1 MPEYFVFRTL
11 KNLENVPKIVHAPVD
26 TNYLAVYMNFCSMVK
41 YVGCCCFNLP
51 LFRCLL
57 GPSRVCVFFLA
68 LVHIDSFLENVKSTG
83 KLEISSSILDNR
95 DLMEKLNASTINIHT
110 VEIESTCKLH
120 QALRFSLPS
129 CLTALRIND
138 NNLNLEDI
146 FTLIRSLST
155 VNSLHELSLSRTR
168 FEDNTFTNFL
178 NVLTSCSSLRK
189 LCLTDNGLTKQE
201 INFLIPAFDSLKD
214 LVNLNLSKSNVT
226 ETQVIDILQKQEGKS
241 IVSLDLS
248 QNALQGNEIII
259 GICHLQTLE
268 ELNLSHNHI
277 RFFPLPNL
285 EKLRDHL
292 PINTTTILLS
302 SNHMMP
308 LDICRFCYLVRS
320 DLLKLNLDFN
330 HVGGSVWS
338 LCSLSIRH
346 LKVLSLANT
355 DIGGPAVKGLAIL
368 LSLVGELEELNL
380 SSNNLVLGD
389 FQQLQSPLSNLS
401 QLKRLNLSNNPDGIS
416 VILHEILPSLK
427 YLEEL
432 RLSNVHLNGDG
443 LNKICHSLASLKCL
457 KHLDL
462 SMNAIGPDG
471 TRALANILKEFPLLE
486 GLDMSKSC
494 IKEDEI
500 SVLCKGLVPLNR
512 LKYLNLSGN
521 RLAIEAIRDPVF
533 LPPMLEELIFS
544 KVIHGGKL
552 FSNISLL
559 QHLRKLHL
567 SEINL
572 RPCDV
577 DALTVMLS
585 SFPLLE
591 ELVLAK
597 TACTD
602 CEKIFSAIKTLEKI
616 KKIDL
621 TGIKIPDGNVIAEML
636 SSLLSLQELVLTNM
650 NVTNKR
656 DGIIFSKIKLLKN
669 LRKLDLDGIRI
680 WDEKAFFDMLSSLS
694 FLEDIGLPCINLK
707 DADDITGFFS
717 ALKSLRYLKNFC
729 VHNVYSKPSVADDFA
744 KVLPSLLQL
753 EKLVLE
759 GITFG
764 NQENEKRLFTSVGK
778 LTYLKKLELK
788 CFMITQA
795 GADSLAEVLPSLQ
808 LLEKLVLENVDCDD
822 DIDDEGGKQLFTAV
836 GKLTYLKELKLKYF
850 TITQAGADGLAEVLP
865 SLQLLEKLVLENVDY
880 GDYDGHDESEK
891 QLFTAVGKLTYL
903 KELKLEWNMMIP
915 QAGAYSL
922 AEVLPSLQLLE
933 KLVLENVDY
942 GDDNIDD
949 EGGKQ
954 LFTAVGKL
962 TYLKELELKC
972 FMITQAGAGSLAEVL
987 PSLQLLEKLV
997 LENVGYG
1004 DDIDEQLFTA
1014 VGKLTY
1020 LKELQLKW
1028 EKITQA
1034 GADSLA
1040 EVLPSLQLLE
1050 KLVLE
1055 RISFYIDGEN
1065 GKQLFTAVGKLTYL
1079 KELELKCFMITQAGA
1094 GSLAEVLPSLQLLE
1108 KLVLENVGYGDDI
1121 DEQLFT
1127 AVGKLPYLKEL
1138 QSKLDKITQAG
1149 ADSLAEV
1156 LLSLQLLEKLVL
1168 RGIVFTNINDQ
1179 QLFTAIGS
1187 LSCLKELNLSCTVI
1201 TDAGAE
1207 NLIDILP
1214 SLRHLTCIKLP
1225 LIYGTLRS
1233 RLKAA
1238 ASQVPGLKVK

>member
-1 MPEYFVFRTL
+1 M
-11 KNLENVPKIVHAPVD
+11 
-26 TNYLAVYMNFCSMVK
+26 
-41 YVGCCCFNLP
+41 
-51 LFRCLL
+51 
-57 GPSRVCVFFLA
+57 
-68 LVHIDSFLENVKSTG
+68 G
-83 KLEISSSILDNR
+83 KVEISSSILDNR

-120 QALRFSLPS
+120 QALGIFSLPS
-129 CLTALRIND
+129 CLTILHIND
-138 NNLNLEDI
+138 NNLNFEDI
-146 FTLIRSLST
+146 FALIRYLST
-155 VNSLHELSLSRTR
+155 VNSLHELCVSHTR
-168 FEDNTFTNFL
+168 FKDNTFSIFL
-178 NVLTSCSSLRK
+178 NVLISCSSLRK

-201 INFLIPAFDSLKD
+201 INFLIPAFESMKD
-214 LVNLNLSKSNVT
+214 LVNLNLSKSNLT
-226 ETQVIDILQKQEGKS
+226 ETQANDILRKDGEGKC

-248 QNALQGNEIII
+248 QNALQGNKIII
-259 GICHLQTLE
+259 GICHLQSLE

-285 EKLRDHL
+285 EKQRDHL
-292 PINTTTILLS
+292 PINTTTISLS
-302 SNHMMP
+302 SNHMTP
-308 LDICRFCYLVRS
+308 EDVGSFCFLIRS
-320 DLLKLNLDFN
+320 NLMKLNLDFN
-330 HVGGSVWS
+330 HVGNLIWS
-338 LCSLSIRH
+338 LCSQGFKH

-355 DIGGPAVKGLAIL
+355 DICGPAVKGLAFL
-368 LSLVGELEELNL
+368 LSFVGELEELNL
-380 SSNNLVLGD
+380 SSNNLVLAD
-389 FQQLQSPLSNLS
+389 FQQLQSPLSNLT

-443 LNKICHSLASLKCL
+443 LNKICHSLASLKSL

-462 SMNAIGPDG
+462 SINAIGPDG

-577 DALTVMLS
+577 DALTAMLS

-602 CEKIFSAIKTLEKI
+602 CEKIFSAIKSLEKI

-621 TGIKIPDGNVIAEML
+621 TGIKIPDGNAIAEML

-694 FLEDIGLPCINLK
+694 FLEDIGLPRINLK

-717 ALKSLRYLKNFC
+717 DLKSLRYLKNFY
-729 VHNVYSKPSVADDFA
+729 VHNVYSKTSVADDFA

-778 LTYLKKLELK
+778 LTYLKELELK
-788 CFMITQA
+788 CFTITQAGADSLAEVLPSLQLLEKLVLEKVEFDDIDDEIQKQLFAAVGKLTYLKELELKWDNISQADADSLAEVLPSLQLLEKLVLENVNFDYIDDEIQKQLFAAVGKLTYLKEFELKWYKITQA

-808 LLEKLVLENVDCDD
+808 LLEKLVLENVDF
-822 DIDDEGGKQLFTAV
+822 DIDDEIQKQLFAAV
-836 GKLTYLKELKLKYF
+836 GKLTYLKELELKCF
-850 TITQAGADGLAEVLP
+850 TITQAGADSLTEVLP
-865 SLQLLEKLVLENVDY
+865 SLQLLEKLVLEKVEFD
-880 GDYDGHDESEK
+880 DIDDEIQK
-891 QLFTAVGKLTYL
+891 QLFAAVGKLTYL
-903 KELKLEWNMMIP
+903 KEFELKWNTIT
-915 QAGAYSL
+915 QADADSL

-933 KLVLENVDY
+933 KLVLENVNFRFI
-942 GDDNIDD
+942 DDEIQKKLFAAVGKLTYLKELELKWNKITEAGVDSLAEVLPSLQLLEKLVLGNFRIFRNIDD
-949 EGGKQ
+949 GSEKQ

-962 TYLKELELKC
+962 TYLKELEL
-972 FMITQAGAGSLAEVL
+972 MW
-987 PSLQLLEKLV
+987 
-997 LENVGYG
+997 YM
-1004 DDIDEQLFTA
+1004 
-1014 VGKLTY
+1014 
-1020 LKELQLKW
+1020 
-1028 EKITQA
+1028 ITQA

-1050 KLVLE
+1050 KL
-1055 RISFYIDGEN
+1055 
-1065 GKQLFTAVGKLTYL
+1065 
-1079 KELELKCFMITQAGA
+1079 ELRCINFAG
-1094 GSLAEVLPSLQLLE
+1094 
-1108 KLVLENVGYGDDI
+1108 
-1121 DEQLFT
+1121 
-1127 AVGKLPYLKEL
+1127 
-1138 QSKLDKITQAG
+1138 
-1149 ADSLAEV
+1149 
-1156 LLSLQLLEKLVL
+1156 
-1168 RGIVFTNINDQ
+1168 INDQ

-1187 LSCLKELNLSCTVI
+1187 LSCLKELHLSGTKI
-1201 TDAGAE
+1201 TNAGAE
-1207 NLIDILP
+1207 NLIDALP
-1214 SLRHLTCIKLP
+1214 SLRHLTCIRLP
-1225 LIYGTLRS
+1225 VIYGTLRS
-1233 RLKAA
+1233 RLVAA

>member
-1 MPEYFVFRTL
+1 MWGVAAL
-11 KNLENVPKIVHAPVD
+11 I
-26 TNYLAVYMNFCSMVK
+26 C
-41 YVGCCCFNLP
+41 
-51 LFRCLL
+51 RCLL
-57 GPSRVCVFFLA
+57 GTSRVCGFLLA
-68 LVHIDSFLENVKSTG
+68 LMDIDSFLENVKSTG

-120 QALRFSLPS
+120 QALGIFSLPS
-129 CLTALRIND
+129 CLTILHIND
-138 NNLNLEDI
+138 NNLNFEDI
-146 FTLIRSLST
+146 FALIRSLTT
-155 VNSLHELSLSRTR
+155 VNSLHELCVSHTR
-168 FEDNTFTNFL
+168 FKDNTFSIFL

-189 LCLTDNGLTKQE
+189 LCFTDNGLTKQE
-201 INFLIPAFDSLKD
+201 INFLIPAFESMKD
-214 LVNLNLSKSNVT
+214 LVNLNLSKSNLT
-226 ETQVIDILQKQEGKS
+226 ETQANDILRKDGEGKC

-248 QNALQGNEIII
+248 QNALQGNKIII
-259 GICHLQTLE
+259 GICHLQSLE

-285 EKLRDHL
+285 DKQRDQL
-292 PINTTTILLS
+292 PINTTTISLS
-302 SNHMMP
+302 SNHMTP
-308 LDICRFCYLVRS
+308 EDVGSFCFLIKS
-320 DLLKLNLDFN
+320 NLMKLNLDFN
-330 HVGGSVWS
+330 HVGNFIWS
-338 LCSLSIRH
+338 LCTQGLKH
-346 LKVLSLANT
+346 LNVLSLANT
-355 DIGGPAVKGLAIL
+355 DICGPAVKGLAFL
-368 LSLVGELEELNL
+368 LSFVGELEELNL

-389 FQQLQSPLSNLS
+389 FQQLQSPLSNLT

-443 LNKICHSLASLKCL
+443 LNKICHLLASLKGL

-462 SMNAIGPDG
+462 SMNAIGSDG

-486 GLDMSKSC
+486 ELNMSKSC

-500 SVLCKGLVPLNR
+500 SVLCKGLVSLNR

-521 RLAIEAIRDPVF
+521 RIDIEVIPDPVF

-577 DALTVMLS
+577 EALTAMLS

-602 CEKIFSAIKTLEKI
+602 CEKIFSAIKSLEKI

-621 TGIKIPDGNVIAEML
+621 TGIKIPDGNAIAEML

-694 FLEDIGLPCINLK
+694 FLEDIGLPRINLK

-717 ALKSLRYLKNFC
+717 ALKSLRYLKNFY
-729 VHNVYSKPSVADDFA
+729 VHNVHSKASLADDFA

-759 GITFG
+759 EITFG

-778 LTYLKKLELK
+778 LR
-788 CFMITQA
+788 
-795 GADSLAEVLPSLQ
+795 
-808 LLEKLVLENVDCDD
+808 
-822 DIDDEGGKQLFTAV
+822 
-836 GKLTYLKELKLKYF
+836 
-850 TITQAGADGLAEVLP
+850 
-865 SLQLLEKLVLENVDY
+865 
-880 GDYDGHDESEK
+880 
-891 QLFTAVGKLTYL
+891 
-903 KELKLEWNMMIP
+903 
-915 QAGAYSL
+915 
-922 AEVLPSLQLLE
+922 
-933 KLVLENVDY
+933 
-942 GDDNIDD
+942 
-949 EGGKQ
+949 
-954 LFTAVGKL
+954 
-962 TYLKELELKC
+962 YLKELELKC
-972 FMITQAGAGSLAEVL
+972 FT
-987 PSLQLLEKLV
+987 
-997 LENVGYG
+997 
-1004 DDIDEQLFTA
+1004 
-1014 VGKLTY
+1014 
-1020 LKELQLKW
+1020 
-1028 EKITQA
+1028 ITQA

-1055 RISFYIDGEN
+1055 RIFFNIDGEN

-1094 GSLAEVLPSLQLLE
+1094 GSLAEVLLSLQLLE
-1108 KLVLENVGYGDDI
+1108 KLVLKNVDGIDDEI
-1121 DEQLFT
+1121 QKQLFA

-1138 QSKLDKITQAG
+1138 ELKECKITQAG

-1156 LLSLQLLEKLVL
+1156 LPSLQLLEKLEL
-1168 RGIVFTNINDQ
+1168 RWIDFTNINDQ
-1179 QLFTAIGS
+1179 QLFTAMGS
-1187 LSCLKELNLSCTVI
+1187 LSCLKELDLSHTEI

-1207 NLIDILP
+1207 NLIDVLP
-1214 SLRHLTCIKLP
+1214 SLRHLTFIRLP
-1225 LIYGTLRS
+1225 SIYGTLRR
-1233 RLKAA
+1233 RLEAA
-1238 ASQVPGLKVK
+1238 ASRVPRLKVK

>member
-1 MPEYFVFRTL
+1 
-11 KNLENVPKIVHAPVD
+11 
-26 TNYLAVYMNFCSMVK
+26 
-41 YVGCCCFNLP
+41 
-51 LFRCLL
+51 
-57 GPSRVCVFFLA
+57 
-68 LVHIDSFLENVKSTG
+68 
-83 KLEISSSILDNR
+83 
-95 DLMEKLNASTINIHT
+95 MEKLNASTINIHT

-120 QALRFSLPS
+120 QALGIFSLPS
-129 CLTALRIND
+129 CLTILHINN
-138 NNLNLEDI
+138 NNLNFEDI
-146 FTLIRSLST
+146 FALIRSLST
-155 VNSLHELSLSRTR
+155 VNSLHELCVSHTR
-168 FEDNTFTNFL
+168 FKDNTFSIFL

-201 INFLIPAFDSLKD
+201 INFLIPAFESMKD
-214 LVNLNLSKSNVT
+214 LVNLNLSKSNLT
-226 ETQVIDILQKQEGKS
+226 ETQANDILRKDGEGKC

-248 QNALQGNEIII
+248 QNALQGNKIII
-259 GICHLQTLE
+259 GICHLQSLE

-285 EKLRDHL
+285 EKQRDHL
-292 PINTTTILLS
+292 PFNTTTISLS
-302 SNHMMP
+302 SNHMRP
-308 LDICRFCYLVRS
+308 EDVGSFCFLIRS
-320 DLLKLNLDFN
+320 NLMKLNLDFN
-330 HVGGSVWS
+330 HVGNLIWS
-338 LCSLSIRH
+338 LCSQGFKH

-355 DIGGPAVKGLAIL
+355 DICGLAVKGLAFL

-389 FQQLQSPLSNLS
+389 FQQLQSPLSNLT

-443 LNKICHSLASLKCL
+443 LNKICHSLASLKSL

-462 SMNAIGPDG
+462 SINAIGPDG

-521 RLAIEAIRDPVF
+521 RLVIEVIRDPVF

-577 DALTVMLS
+577 DALTAMLS
-585 SFPLLE
+585 SSPLLE

-602 CEKIFSAIKTLEKI
+602 CEKIFSAIKSLEKI

-621 TGIKIPDGNVIAEML
+621 TGIKIPDGNAIAEML

-694 FLEDIGLPCINLK
+694 FLEDIGLPRINLN
-707 DADDITGFFS
+707 DADDITGFVS
-717 ALKSLRYLKNFC
+717 ALKSLRYLKNFY
-729 VHNVYSKPSVADDFA
+729 VHNVYSKTSVADDFA

-778 LTYLKKLELK
+778 LTYLKELELKRFNITQAGADSLAEVLPSLQFLEKLVLKNLDCNYIDDEIQKQLLAAVGKLTYLKELELRCSTITQACSDSLAEVLPSLQLLEKLVLENVNYDDDDDDDDDDEIQKQLFAVVGKLTYLKELQLKWDMITPAGVDSLAEVLPSLQLLEKLVLERIFFNIDDEIQKQLFAAVGKLTYLKELELK
-788 CFMITQA
+788 CYKITQAAADSLAEVLPSLQLLEKLVLERIFFNIGDEIKKQLFAAVGKLTYLKELELKWNKITQA

-822 DIDDEGGKQLFTAV
+822 IVDEIQKQMFTAV
-836 GKLTYLKELKLKYF
+836 GKLTYLKELELNWCK
-850 TITQAGADGLAEVLP
+850 ITQADI
-865 SLQLLEKLVLENVDY
+865 D
-880 GDYDGHDESEK
+880 
-891 QLFTAVGKLTYL
+891 
-903 KELKLEWNMMIP
+903 
-915 QAGAYSL
+915 SL

-933 KLVLENVDY
+933 KLVLKNVRC
-942 GDDNIDD
+942 DDISDG
-949 EGGKQ
+949 EIKKQ
-954 LFTAVGKL
+954 LFVAVGKL
-962 TYLKELELKC
+962 TYLKELELKR
-972 FMITQAGAGSLAEVL
+972 F
-987 PSLQLLEKLV
+987 
-997 LENVGYG
+997 
-1004 DDIDEQLFTA
+1004 
-1014 VGKLTY
+1014 
-1020 LKELQLKW
+1020 
-1028 EKITQA
+1028 KITQA

-1040 EVLPSLQLLE
+1040 EVLPSLQLLD
-1050 KLVLE
+1050 KLKL
-1055 RISFYIDGEN
+1055 RWID
-1065 GKQLFTAVGKLTYL
+1065 
-1079 KELELKCFMITQAGA
+1079 
-1094 GSLAEVLPSLQLLE
+1094 
-1108 KLVLENVGYGDDI
+1108 
-1121 DEQLFT
+1121 
-1127 AVGKLPYLKEL
+1127 
-1138 QSKLDKITQAG
+1138 
-1149 ADSLAEV
+1149 
-1156 LLSLQLLEKLVL
+1156 
-1168 RGIVFTNINDQ
+1168 FTNINDQ

-1187 LSCLKELNLSCTVI
+1187 LSCLKELNLSCTEI
-1201 TDAGAE
+1201 TNAGAE
-1207 NLIDILP
+1207 HLIDVLP
-1214 SLRHLTCIKLP
+1214 SLRHLTCIRLP

-1233 RLKAA
+1233 RLVAA
-1238 ASQVPGLKVK
+1238 VRQVPGLKVI